1 MDYPKDK
8 GFLNNI
14 LQIGMSLDIDPDE
27 PSKLKE
33 AREELNKANLQ
44 YALDMFQIHGM
55 YCTQLEISQ
64 YRIEIIENPSMS
76 FDEKQEKSKSA
87 QIRYNVF
94 GEEIDKLNQRVED
107 LRKYKA
113 LLMDQIKDLQ
123 TLYDLK
129 RFRDEP

>member
-1 MDYPKDK
+1 MDYPRDK
-8 GFLNNI
+8 GLLNNI

-44 YALDMFQIHGM
+44 YAMDMFQIHGM
-55 YCTQLEISQ
+55 YCTQREINQ
-64 YRIEIIENPSMS
+64 YSIEIMENPSMS
-76 FDEKQEKSKSA
+76 FDEKQEKSKFA

-94 GEEIDKLNQRVED
+94 GEEIDRLNQRVED